1 MSNPTF
7 ELEAISA
14 LNELTELVMS
24 RRHPQPAL
32 DQLAK
37 DVHDIGVRFLR
48 SNRCSNRHCGS
59 LAKIPDVPTEYFCSL
74 SCETRTAL
82 DKADVE
88 DRVAEAMAEHS
99 NTGATDPKLIALFR
113 RYKL

>member
-1 MSNPTF
+1 MNPTF
-7 ELEAISA
+7 ELSALEA
-14 LNELTELVMS
+14 LNELSDLVQS
-24 RRHPQPAL
+24 RRHPQVCL

-37 DVHDIGVRFLR
+37 DIHAIGVRFLKGTR
-48 SNRCSNRHCGS
+48 CANRRCNRA
-59 LAKIPDVPTEYFCSL
+59 AKIPDVPTEYYCSL

-88 DRVAEAMAEHS
+88 DRVAEAMAEHN
-99 NTGATDPKLIALFR
+99 NTGATDPKLIALFH